1 MKLQDVYVEGIEFE
15 PEVEA
20 WMKAHTVREI
30 KALAMEIEG
39 LGEDANELKEFY
51 AELRSIEKD
60 FTKHR
65 ANGHYAVA
73 VAAPA

>member
-1 MKLQDVYVEGIEFE
+1 MKLQDVYVEGMEFE

-39 LGEDANELKEFY
+39 LGEDASELKEFY
-51 AELRSIEKD
+51 VELRSIEKD
-60 FTKHR
+60 FAKHR
-65 ANGHYAVA
+65 VNGRYAVA
-73 VAAPA
+73 VPAPA